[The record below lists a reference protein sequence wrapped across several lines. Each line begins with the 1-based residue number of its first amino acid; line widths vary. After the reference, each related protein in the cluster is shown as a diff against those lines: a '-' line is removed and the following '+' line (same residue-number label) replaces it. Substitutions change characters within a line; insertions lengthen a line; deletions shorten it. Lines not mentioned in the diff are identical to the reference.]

1 MLRAK
6 VKQLEARQGGHI
18 HGGATRENNTQEE
31 VAVPANPA
39 IPEGSH
45 VTIRV
50 DDIDVGSGVIH
61 RVGPWR
67 NHGLINV
74 SGSLSYL
81 CASLSRV

>member
-6 VKQLEARQGGHI
+6 VKQLEARQ
-18 HGGATRENNTQEE
+18 GGATRENNTQEE